1 MRCNN
6 CGWINPDDLTKCQKC
21 NQPLVAERIVVEKS
35 ERDIQKC
42 PECGY
47 PVSEDSSKCPNCGYP
62 VHKYKEASGSIDPMA
77 RKTQIISTIPMG
89 TEGAPLNSTIRQEQP
104 INSVPKQNPQ
114 KTVRIDI
121 LEEVDTESKVVEK
134 KEESPIQS
142 EKKEAEIK
150 EIKKFDPKK
159 TVLDFNLDNQPG
171 LSEKNNP
178 NTTKD
183 SKVEDVSEINKTDKK
198 EEGNKYIFEC
208 MDSESKSSLT
218 LLSEKPLSFKD
229 GDIIFV
235 AGLRFKYP
243 LK

>member
-1 MRCNN
+1 MAE
-6 CGWINPDDLTKCQKC
+6 TS
-21 NQPLVAERIVVEKS
+21 VAEKREK
-35 ERDIQKC
+35 DTQKC

-47 PVSEDSSKCPNCGYP
+47 PLSEGSSKCPNCGHP
-62 VHKYKEASGSIDPMA
+62 IHTSKEASGSIDPMA
-77 RKTQIISTIPMG
+77 RKTQIIATIPMG
-89 TEGAPLNSTIRQEQP
+89 AEGTPLNSTIRQEQP

-114 KTVRIDI
+114 KTVRIDK
-121 LEEVDTESKVVEK
+121 LEEVGAESKVVEK
-134 KEESPIQS
+134 KEESLIQS
-142 EKKEAEIK
+142 EQKEAEIK

-159 TVLDFNLDNQPG
+159 TVLDFNLDNQPE

-208 MDSESKSSLT
+208 MDSEGKSSLT

-235 AGLRFKYP
+235 SGLRFKYV
-243 LK
+243 LD